1 MSLPLETSLTPTA
14 AAIAPQIWNLA
25 AVILGGVIATTTSYL
40 MQRKANKDI
49 IKRDNTMRHETQKV
63 GALRAMFKLLKISNG
78 LHSTKLQI
86 DQMFTD
92 NDASPQPLK
101 EPWM

>member
-25 AVILGGVIATTTSYL
+25 AVILGGAIATTTSYL

-63 GALRAMFKLLKISNG
+63 GALRAMFRLLKISNG
-78 LHSTKLQI
+78 LHSTNNRSIKCLQI
-86 DQMFTD
+86 MMLRPSLSRSQG
-92 NDASPQPLK
+92 
-101 EPWM
+101 